1 LLEEALN
8 LKPFTVKV
16 LGITVEV
23 LAELTILRFWK
34 SQLSCCWG
42 SVEK

>member
-1 LLEEALN
+1 VLEKTLN

-23 LAELTILRFWK
+23 LVELKIPRFWK
-34 SQLSCCWG
+34 SQLSCC
-42 SVEK
+42 